1 MNSHARPQRIF
12 VVDDHPVVRLGLV
25 QMIDA
30 EVDLEVCGEAA
41 TAPEAVAGVAASAAD
56 LVIVDISLNGGNGLE
71 LTKQLKASD
80 PTIKVLVSSVYD
92 ERQFAQRA
100 LRAGAD
106 GYIMKDQSVDV
117 ALDAVRRILGGSV
130 YLSEEMS
137 DRMLRTAVSGAQ
149 PQGASAM
156 DQLSDRELEVFDLL
170 GRGVTT
176 REAADRLNLSV
187 KTIETYRENIKI
199 KLSLDNNN
207 ELICRAAQWVAEQ
220 TAPQASAAD
229 KPA

>member
-1 MNSHARPQRIF
+1 MSLSTRNRPHRIF

-25 QMIDA
+25 QMIEGEMDM
-30 EVDLEVCGEAA
+30 EVCGEAG
-41 TAPEAVAGVAASAAD
+41 TAPAAVAGVASANPD
-56 LVIVDISLNGGNGLE
+56 LVVVDISLNEGNGLE

-92 ERQFAQRA
+92 ERQFAHRA

-106 GYIMKDQSVDV
+106 GYIMKDQSVEV
-117 ALDAVRRILGGSV
+117 ALDAIRRILGGSV

-137 DRMLRTAVSGAQ
+137 DRMLRAAVTGGQS
-149 PQGASAM
+149 QGASAM

-170 GRGVTT
+170 GRGITT
-176 REAADRLNLSV
+176 REAAERLHLSV

-199 KLSLDNNN
+199 KLSLENNN

-220 TAPQASAAD
+220 ASPTG
-229 KPA
+229 PAL